1 MQCRL
6 NHSGKNKTRVEHF
19 ATFEKL
25 VFAVTSRVLRI
36 LIEHIDKFC
45 SLESKLISIQGCWGN
60 PDDGNCLK
68 TRPDYPNRPDY
79 PDRPDYPNQGKN

>member
-25 VFAVTSRVLRI
+25 VFAITSRVLRI
-36 LIEHIDKFC
+36 LMQHIDKFC
-45 SLESKLISIQGCWGN
+45 SLESKLISIQGFWGN

-68 TRPDYPNRPDY
+68 PVRITSTVRITPTRV
-79 PDRPDYPNQGKN
+79 KNEFLSRK